1 MFFPEPMTFDDKF
14 EMKLD
19 LIESKYNTLEYKN
32 DDNLEDVEENIDVE
46 EKIIFNNDNEDIAFE
61 EDNAFLEIEKKLDE
75 KLSIIIE

>member
-1 MFFPEPMTFDDKF
+1 MTFDDKF